1 MVPILNLKVSVLSPS
16 AFVNGVANE
25 KLKGPIGVN
34 QSTAIPVDDL
44 ILLLSSELL

>member
-1 MVPILNLKVSVLSPS
+1 MVPILNLKVSVLSLS

-34 QSTAIPVDDL
+34 QSIAKPVEDL
-44 ILLLSSELL
+44 ILLLSNELS